1 MAGECLSDRTERG
14 GEAGRVADRALE
26 RQVGA
31 AAAAA
36 ASYGETEAS
45 TVVTK

>member
-1 MAGECLSDRTERG
+1 MAGECLSNRTERG

-26 RQVGA
+26 EQVGA
-31 AAAAA
+31 TEAA